1 MNHKQ
6 IKAMARSSFTQGID
20 DMLRGWQTKL
30 EELRLQLA
38 LGEMDAADEFE
49 ELKKRSRKHFDAFK
63 RNLGKVEQSEAVMK
77 LRTTLEELR
86 VQLALGKAETK
97 DAFDKQKAKLK
108 RLMAKVKQEARKITQ
123 EHKDDLDG

>member
-1 MNHKQ
+1 
-6 IKAMARSSFTQGID
+6 
-20 DMLRGWQTKL
+20 MLRGWQTKL